1 MFDKALVALDLSP
14 AEQPIVD
21 CLPAL
26 RQWGV
31 RHLILTH
38 VIRFGYTQGAAL
50 AHQQDYVDWLQ
61 RCAHTLREEGL
72 SVEVQVRSSGVP
84 ADEILTGANE
94 TNADL
99 IIIGSRGQNI
109 LSKLFLGSVAR
120 DVIHKSTR
128 PLLLEWVEPTAQR
141 TRSRCEAVCTDTL
154 HHIVFATDFSP
165 RALAAERAVVTLAP
179 RAQATEC
186 VHVLPSSSET
196 ESSTSGMDAQ
206 RKIEELVTRLH
217 SAGAKASAAVLQ
229 GVPSA
234 EIARHAASRDAS
246 LIIVG
251 KHGQNWLES
260 TVIGS
265 TAERVCEI
273 AGRPVLMVP

>member
-31 RHLILTH
+31 QHLILTH
-38 VIRFGYTQGAAL
+38 VIQIGYTQGAAL

-61 RCAHTLREEGL
+61 RCADTLREKGL

-84 ADEILTGANE
+84 ADEILAGAHE

-99 IIIGSRGQNI
+99 IVIGSRGQNI
-109 LSKLFLGSVAR
+109 LSKLFLGGIAR
-120 DVIHKSTR
+120 DVIRKSTR
-128 PLLLEWVEPTAQR
+128 PLLLEWVEPTAQQ

-154 HHIVFATDFSP
+154 HHVVFATDFSP
-165 RALAAERAVVTLAP
+165 HALAAERAVVRLAP
-179 RAQATEC
+179 RARATEC
-186 VHVLPSSSET
+186 VHILPPGSAP
-196 ESSTSGMDAQ
+196 ESSGSGIETQ
-206 RKIEELVTRLH
+206 RKLEELVTRLR
-217 SAGAKASAAVLQ
+217 SAGANASATVLQ
-229 GVPSA
+229 GDPAA

-251 KHGQNWLES
+251 KHGQNWVAS

-265 TAERVCEI
+265 TAARVCEI